1 MRYMPI
7 NSGSVL
13 HGIWHDL
20 RLRELKDKLEEM
32 HVMYELSHKKGAS
45 MSNKK
50 FVSFL
55 DLTLSRNELG
65 LVVVAGLPTGDS
77 TLIVVPP
84 IGSVQT
90 DKIGFNDMSIDE
102 RCALW
107 ALVYGQ
113 SYNERPTFKP
123 TSEPSHGGIPVKSPK
138 SDKVVI
144 KFLRDSVPAVS
155 PQLAE
160 LLSLAGMTQRSA
172 EAEDN
177 EDTDTNQERGE
188 AEMTTMNREISARLK
203 EVGKKLAE
211 KPEGMEQAKWELQLY
226 DEMVKDIDA
235 SALAFMRDLRN
246 DSVHGKARD
255 FGTVLSVKKNDNG
268 GIDVEF
274 DQGSVTPAQNV
285 SETKDPELLAK
296 LANLAEQLVELLP
309 KADTPKGKLAQR
321 VNALLE
327 TMHALDASLATT
339 YNRNQPTPTSEEA
352 MKASTDEYAGSHST
366 AGENNLYPGHDFE
379 SLLPWF
385 AAAYTN
391 DRTDWPTVTEHVINR
406 TRDIFGTPNLD
417 IYSYGRLGGCIALKR
432 DGYATFRELHELR
445 EALTYQDVF
454 KGISVINDDTVRT
467 IWFMDM
473 MTEFSHLPPSA
484 EPFGPE
490 LRVPPYHPLMRQKF
504 GDALVNAIYGQ
515 PPIEAFDPKNLG
527 MRTRGMLM
535 TANTNLNGRYTVDK
549 HFSCRLKKA
558 EK

>member
-50 FVSFL
+50 FVSFQ

-65 LVVVAGLPTGDS
+65 LVVVSGLPTGDS
-77 TLIVVPP
+77 TLLVVPP

-90 DKIGFNDMSIDE
+90 DKIGFNDLSIDE

-113 SYNERPTFKP
+113 TVSERPTFKP
-123 TSEPSHGGIPVKSPK
+123 VSVLNHGGIPVKSPK
-138 SDKVVI
+138 PDKVLI
-144 KFLRDSVPAVS
+144 KFLSTTAPADS

-177 EDTDTNQERGE
+177 EDTDTNQEQE
-188 AEMTTMNREISARLK
+188 KAEMTTLHQAVIARLNELAK
-203 EVGKKLAE
+203 ELSELHRLADML
-211 KPEGMEQAKWELQLY
+211 PDQ
-226 DEMVKDIDA
+226 DA
-235 SALAFMRDLRN
+235 HSDCASVLSEENNLDADVLAIMHDLWN
-246 DSVHGKARD
+246 SSVHDRARD
-255 FGTVLSVKKNDNG
+255 FGTVVSVKKNDDG
-268 GIDVEF
+268 GLEVEF
-274 DQGSVTPAQNV
+274 NQGVGTPAQDV
-285 SETKDPELLAK
+285 SETKDPELMGK
-296 LANLAEQLVELLP
+296 LVGQLIGTLL
-309 KADTPKGKLAQR
+309 KADTSTKKHTQW
-321 VNALLE
+321 VHALIE
-327 TMHALDASLATT
+327 TMHALDAKLTALNPAS
-339 YNRNQPTPTSEEA
+339 PTEEA
-352 MKASTDEYAGSHST
+352 AKAPAADMDSTDST
-366 AGENNLYPGHDFE
+366 SGKDDLYPGHDFK

-391 DRTDWPTVTEHVINR
+391 DRTAWPTVTEHVINR
-406 TRDIFGTPNLD
+406 TIDIFGSRNLQV
-417 IYSYGRLGGCIALKR
+417 YSHGKPGKRIGLKL
-432 DGYATFRELHELR
+432 DDSATFRILQTLR
-445 EALTYQDVF
+445 EEMTYHDVF
-454 KGISVINDDTVRT
+454 SGVYVINDDCVRT
-467 IWFMDM
+467 IWFLDM

-490 LRVPPYHPLMRQKF
+490 LRVPPYHPLMRWRL
-504 GDALVNAIYGQ
+504 GDALVDAIYGSQ
-515 PPIEAFDPKNLG
+515 VNEAFDPKNLG

>member
-1 MRYMPI
+1 MRYMQV

-32 HVMYELSHKKGAS
+32 YALYELSHKKGAS

-65 LVVVAGLPTGDS
+65 LVVVSGLPTGDC
-77 TLIVVPP
+77 TLTVVPP
-84 IGSVQT
+84 TGSVQT
-90 DKIGFNDMSIDE
+90 DKIGFNDLSIDE
-102 RCALW
+102 RCELW
-107 ALVYGQ
+107 SLVYGQ

-123 TSEPSHGGIPVKSPK
+123 VSVPNHGGIPVKSPK
-138 SDKVVI
+138 PNKVSI
-144 KFLRDSVPAVS
+144 KFHRDSMPAVS

-188 AEMTTMNREISARLK
+188 AKMTTSNREIIARLK

-211 KPEGMEQAKWELQLY
+211 LHRDVGVFPDQAASTE
-226 DEMVKDIDA
+226 EASVPSEENIRDIDA
-235 SALAFMRDLRN
+235 DALAFMRDLWN

-255 FGTVLSVKKNDNG
+255 FGTVVSVKKNDDG
-268 GIDVEF
+268 GLEVEF
-274 DQGSVTPAQNV
+274 NQGIGTPAQDV

-296 LANLAEQLVELLP
+296 LAKLAEQLVELLP
-309 KADTPKGKLAQR
+309 KADMPKEKLAQR
-321 VNALLE
+321 VNVLLE
-327 TMHALDASLATT
+327 TMHALSASLAAT

-352 MKASTDEYAGSHST
+352 MKAYIDEYIGSDST
-366 AGENNLYPGHDFE
+366 VGEDNLYPGHDFE

-432 DGYATFRELHELR
+432 DGYVTFRGCMIR
-445 EALTYQDVF
+445 A
-454 KGISVINDDTVRT
+454 KR
-467 IWFMDM
+467 
-473 MTEFSHLPPSA
+473 
-484 EPFGPE
+484 
-490 LRVPPYHPLMRQKF
+490 
-504 GDALVNAIYGQ
+504 
-515 PPIEAFDPKNLG
+515 
-527 MRTRGMLM
+527 
-535 TANTNLNGRYTVDK
+535 
-549 HFSCRLKKA
+549 
-558 EK
+558 

>member
-77 TLIVVPP
+77 TLNVVPP

-113 SYNERPTFKP
+113 IYNERPTFKP

-188 AEMTTMNREISARLK
+188 AEMTTMNREIIARLK
-203 EVGKKLAE
+203 EVGNK
-211 KPEGMEQAKWELQLY
+211 
-226 DEMVKDIDA
+226 V
-235 SALAFMRDLRN
+235 MRDLWN

-255 FGTVLSVKKNDNG
+255 FGTVVSVKKNDNG

-352 MKASTDEYAGSHST
+352 MKASTDEYAGSYST

-490 LRVPPYHPLMRQKF
+490 LRVPPYHPLMRWRL
-504 GDALVNAIYGQ
+504 GDALVDAIYGSQ
-515 PPIEAFDPKNLG
+515 VNEAFDPKNLG

-549 HFSCRLKKA
+549 QFSCRLKKA

>member
-50 FVSFL
+50 FVSFQ

-65 LVVVAGLPTGDS
+65 LVVVSGLPTGDS

-90 DKIGFNDMSIDE
+90 DKIGLNDLSIDE

-113 SYNERPTFKP
+113 TVSERPTFKP
-123 TSEPSHGGIPVKSPK
+123 VSEPSHGGIPVKSPK

-188 AEMTTMNREISARLK
+188 AEMTTLNREIIARLK

-211 KPEGMEQAKWELQLY
+211 LHRDVDAFPDQA
-226 DEMVKDIDA
+226 A
-235 SALAFMRDLRN
+235 
-246 DSVHGKARD
+246 
-255 FGTVLSVKKNDNG
+255 
-268 GIDVEF
+268 
-274 DQGSVTPAQNV
+274 
-285 SETKDPELLAK
+285 
-296 LANLAEQLVELLP
+296 
-309 KADTPKGKLAQR
+309 
-321 VNALLE
+321 
-327 TMHALDASLATT
+327 
-339 YNRNQPTPTSEEA
+339 PTEEA
-352 MKASTDEYAGSHST
+352 AKAPAADMDSTDST
-366 AGENNLYPGHDFE
+366 SGKDDLYPGHDFK

-391 DRTDWPTVTEHVINR
+391 DRTAWPTVTEHVINR
-406 TRDIFGTPNLD
+406 TIDIFGSRNLQL
-417 IYSYGRLGGCIALKR
+417 YSHGKPGKRIGLKHG
-432 DGYATFRELHELR
+432 DSATFRILQTLR
-445 EALTYQDVF
+445 EEMTYHDVF
-454 KGISVINDDTVRT
+454 SGVYVINDDCVRT

-490 LRVPPYHPLMRQKF
+490 LRVPPYHPLMRWRL
-504 GDALVNAIYGQ
+504 GDALVDAIYGSQ
-515 PPIEAFDPKNLG
+515 VNEAFDPKNLG

>member
-45 MSNKK
+45 MSSKK
-50 FVSFL
+50 FVSFQ

-65 LVVVAGLPTGDS
+65 LVVVSGLPTGDS

-90 DKIGFNDMSIDE
+90 DKIGFNDLSIDE

-113 SYNERPTFKP
+113 TVSERPTFKP
-123 TSEPSHGGIPVKSPK
+123 VSVLNHGGIPVKSPK
-138 SDKVVI
+138 PDKVLI
-144 KFLRDSVPAVS
+144 KFLSTTAPADS

-160 LLSLAGMTQRSA
+160 LLSLTGMALRNA
-172 EAEDN
+172 EA
-177 EDTDTNQERGE
+177 EDTDTNGQEQGR
-188 AEMTTMNREISARLK
+188 AEMTTSNQAVIARLNELAK
-203 EVGKKLAE
+203 ELSELHRLADMLPDQDAHSNSASVT
-211 KPEGMEQAKWELQLY
+211 PEENNL
-226 DEMVKDIDA
+226 DA
-235 SALAFMRDLRN
+235 DVLAIMHDLWN
-246 DSVHGKARD
+246 SSVHDRARD
-255 FGTVLSVKKNDNG
+255 FGTVVSVKKNDDG
-268 GIDVEF
+268 GLEVEF
-274 DQGSVTPAQNV
+274 NQGVGTPAQDV
-285 SETKDPELLAK
+285 SETKDPELMGK
-296 LANLAEQLVELLP
+296 LVGQLIGTLL
-309 KADTPKGKLAQR
+309 KADTSTKKHTQW
-321 VNALLE
+321 VHALIE
-327 TMHALDASLATT
+327 TMHALDAKLTALNPAS
-339 YNRNQPTPTSEEA
+339 PTEEA
-352 MKASTDEYAGSHST
+352 AKAPAADMDSTDST
-366 AGENNLYPGHDFE
+366 SGKDDLYPGHDFK

-391 DRTDWPTVTEHVINR
+391 DRTAWPTVTEHVINR
-406 TRDIFGTPNLD
+406 TIDIFSSRNLQV
-417 IYSYGRLGGCIALKR
+417 YSHGKPGKRIGLKL
-432 DGYATFRELHELR
+432 DDSATFRILQTLR
-445 EALTYQDVF
+445 EEMTYHDVF
-454 KGISVINDDTVRT
+454 SGVYVINDDCVRT

-515 PPIEAFDPKNLG
+515 PPIEEFDPRNPG

-535 TANTNLNGRYTVDK
+535 TANTNLNGRYIVDK
-549 HFSCRLKKA
+549 HFSQRLPKKA